1 MSMHNKFSLKQ
12 LLSCILIISL
22 FLMLGS
28 SSLRLTTLTAY
39 AEDNHTERYKQT
51 IEEFE
56 SLRLLSSFYV
66 GANSA
71 SLSLVNRP
79 QTIYYGHHAV
89 NLTYDFTG
97 KSGTSAAY
105 MQFKNDQGGIGKPL
119 PGMPSK
125 LGIWVYGDG
134 GNHWLRAQIEDSLGT
149 KTAAD
154 FTSASG
160 LSWTGWKYITLQIP
174 AALTPP
180 LKLNHIYVAETKD
193 TNKNSGALYFDQ
205 LSAFYTDQD
214 IYGLD
219 IIGGQPIQAG
229 NSAELTTYA
238 TYEGGTHPVLLEEGV
253 TFTSSNQSIATVSS
267 DTYGTIHA
275 ISPGRALITAVH
287 NGVSEEIEIEVT
299 EGEVL
304 PISIHMSGPS
314 QLEIGDS
321 DTLRLYA
328 EYADYA
334 SPFLIT
340 NEAELISLHPEVLTV
355 DEYGMIQAHTAG
367 TAKLIAEYG
376 GHRAE
381 LTVRVTEPVPVLQSL
396 ELIGPSALTIGN
408 TDEFQVNGIY
418 SLLPEPVP
426 ITEGLRYTSSRPE
439 IVSVSEDG
447 VLTGHAVGGSRIT
460 ITYNGISASAYIVVN
475 LPQEAPKREVRAA
488 WIATVENI
496 DWPIKGTT
504 QPIEQQKQFR
514 DLLDRLENTGINTL
528 IVQVKPTADAF
539 YPSEYAPWSEWL
551 TGVQGVDPGYDPLAF
566 MLEEAH
572 QRGMEFHAWF
582 NPYRVSM
589 HNDITKLTEDHPA
602 RLHPEWVE
610 SYGGKL
616 YFNPGVPE
624 AKEYIIDSI
633 IEVVRNYDIDGVHF
647 DDYFYPYP
655 AASGE
660 FPDRDTYMEYGN
672 EFASIADWRR
682 DNVNRFVQEVG
693 EAIKQEKSNVKY
705 GISPFGIWKNKT
717 TDPSGSDTNGL
728 SSYDAIYAD
737 SKKWVDEEWI
747 DYIMP
752 QIYWYMGYGPAA
764 YDKLTD
770 WWKGIVTNKDVH
782 LYIGQALYRNGTV
795 DGWLNPEEIPNQI
808 AYNRNYEEVKGG
820 AFFSAKWFKD
830 NVLGITDRLSNDL
843 FSAPALV
850 PEMPWLDNQAPNA
863 PVKVKAN
870 STKKAVRLEWNSGGG
885 DEGYYV
891 IYRFNGDSA
900 GNLDHAENIR
910 MIVQRSDQK
919 KQSFEDAGIS
929 PGTYTYVITAA
940 DRLHNESLGS
950 RAVTITSQK

>member
-1 MSMHNKFSLKQ
+1 MSMYNKGSLKQ

-28 SSLRLTTLTAY
+28 SGLRATTMTAY
-39 AEDNHTERYKQT
+39 AEEIHTEPRMQT

-56 SLRLLSSFYV
+56 SLSLLSSFYA

-71 SLSLVNRP
+71 SLSLVDRP

-97 KSGTSAAY
+97 KTGTSAAY
-105 MQFKNDQGGIGKPL
+105 LQFKNDQGGIGRPL
-119 PGMPSK
+119 PGTPSK
-125 LGIWVYGDG
+125 LGVWVYGDG
-134 GNHWLRAQIEDSLGT
+134 GNHWLRAQIEDSLGI

-193 TNKNSGALYFDQ
+193 TNKNRGALYFDR
-205 LSAFYTDQD
+205 LSAFYTEDD

-219 IIGGQPIQAG
+219 ITGGQPIKAG
-229 NSAELTTYA
+229 NSAKLTSYA
-238 TYEGGTHPVLLEEGV
+238 TYEGGTHPILLEEGV
-253 TFTSSNQSIATVSS
+253 TYTSSDSSIAKVTG
-267 DTYGTIHA
+267 DTYGTMTA
-275 ISPGRALITAVH
+275 ISPGRVLITAEH
-287 NGVSEEIEIEVT
+287 SGVSEEIEVEVT

-304 PISIHMSGPS
+304 PISIEMSGPS
-314 QLEIGDS
+314 QLEIGAS
-321 DTLRLYA
+321 EAVRLYA
-328 EYADYA
+328 DYPNYA
-334 SPFLIT
+334 SPYLI
-340 NEAELISLHPEVLTV
+340 AEGADLISDHPEVLTV
-355 DEYGMIQAHTAG
+355 DEQGRVQAHAAG
-367 TAKLIAEYG
+367 TATIRAEYG
-376 GHRAE
+376 GLSAE
-381 LTVRVTEPVPVLQSL
+381 LAVTVSEPVPVLQSL
-396 ELIGPSALTIGN
+396 ELIGPTALTIGN
-408 TDEFQVNGIY
+408 SDEFQVNGIY
-418 SLLPEPVP
+418 SMLPEAVP
-426 ITEGLRYTSSRPE
+426 ITEGLSYTSSRPE

-447 VLTGHAVGGSRIT
+447 ELTAHAVGGSRIMV
-460 ITYNGISASAYIVVN
+460 TYNGMSASTYIVAN

-496 DWPIKGTT
+496 DWPVKGTT
-504 QPIEQQKQFR
+504 DPVEQQKQFR
-514 DLLDRLENTGINTL
+514 ELLNRLEDTGINTL

-551 TGVQGVDPGYDPLAF
+551 TGVQGQDPGYDPLEF

-589 HNDITKLTEDHPA
+589 HNDVTKLTEDHPA

-624 AKEYIIDSI
+624 AKDYIINSI
-633 IEVVRNYDIDGVHF
+633 MEVVRNYDIDGVHF

-660 FPDRDTYMEYGN
+660 FPDRDTYVEYGG
-672 EFASIADWRR
+672 EFTNIADWRR

-693 EAIKQEKSNVKY
+693 AAIKEEKGKLKY
-705 GISPFGIWKNKT
+705 GISPFGIWKNKS

-737 SKKWVDEEWI
+737 SKRWVEEEWI

-764 YDKLTD
+764 YDKLID
-770 WWKGIVTNKDVH
+770 WWQGIVTDKNVH

-808 AYNRNYEEVKGG
+808 AYNRNYEQVKGG
-820 AFFSAKWFKD
+820 AFFSAKWFE
-830 NVLGITDRLSNDL
+830 NNALGITDRLQNDIYRT
-843 FSAPALV
+843 PALI
-850 PEMPWLDNQAPNA
+850 PEMPWLDNQAPMA

-870 STKKAVRLEWNSGGG
+870 STNKAVKLEWNSGGG
-885 DEGYYV
+885 DEAYYV
-891 IYRFNGDSA
+891 IYRFEGSIEGDLEQA
-900 GNLDHAENIR
+900 GNIR
-910 MIVQRSDQK
+910 IMVQRTDQK
-919 KQSFEDAGIS
+919 KQIFEDKDVT

-940 DRLHNESLGS
+940 DRLHNESTGS
-950 RAVTITSQK
+950 RAVTLTQKK